1 MPECLI
7 RLGTLMASPVRR
19 DVEGKIFVV
28 KMTQFS
34 ARGANIRALLLVL
47 ALSLTA
53 SVAQADATAAAAC
66 RADLS
71 PVGQDIYDASVAQN
85 PTPST
90 GRSIVTKVVEHMMAE
105 GKISLSDGRK
115 EGKAAGACLEK
126 LE

>member
-1 MPECLI
+1 MKMI
-7 RLGTLMASPVRR
+7 RN
-19 DVEGKIFVV
+19 
-28 KMTQFS
+28 S
-34 ARGANIRALLLVL
+34 ARGANMRAVLLFL
-47 ALSLTA
+47 AGSSTA

-71 PVGQDIYDASVAQN
+71 PAGQEIYDASLAQK

-105 GKISLSDGRK
+105 GKISMSDGRK